1 LSADPSAR
9 RQQAVDLRAPLP
21 STDFGVFAAVWL
33 RELPRWNEVVAFG
46 LILASVVVANLPR
59 V

>member
-1 LSADPSAR
+1 
-9 RQQAVDLRAPLP
+9 
-21 STDFGVFAAVWL
+21 VFAAVWL